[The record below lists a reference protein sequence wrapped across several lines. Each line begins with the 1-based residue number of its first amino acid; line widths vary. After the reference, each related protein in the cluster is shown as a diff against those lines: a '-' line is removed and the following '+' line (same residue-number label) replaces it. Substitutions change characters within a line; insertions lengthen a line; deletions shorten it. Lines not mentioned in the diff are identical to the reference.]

1 VRVSDVY
8 PGIDVVYYGMP
19 TSLEYDIVAA
29 PGADTSRI
37 HLAIEGGA
45 RSAID
50 AEGNIEISTAAG
62 EIAVQR
68 PRAYQ
73 RANDGSEIPIASSFV
88 AAKGTARPEYSIS
101 SRVMTVRVR

>member
-29 PGADTSRI
+29 PGASRI